1 MFHLTITPF
10 FSMVALFLIIV
21 DPSISRPLSH
31 QAGVSKSAFSHH
43 RFLRRSTPS
52 LSSSS
57 HRRRS
62 LDEQQD
68 EFLPFGPISLVDDE
82 SENFKRSINP
92 DLDEPQDDPSFDSI
106 DQEKDDADKAWQ
118 QFVAPTPDEDPD
130 SYPDSFAQ
138 DDASDS
144 SCSTGTN
151 ASNVT
156 PKNSPKLVASNDK
169 NKVKSSSSQD
179 AGDYKPQKP
188 KDSGSDK
195 PKDSEASKKKEAE
208 AAQQK
213 EAEAAKQKED
223 EAAKQKEDEAA
234 KQKEAEAAQQKEAEA
249 AKEKEAEANKEKKA
263 EEDKKKAEEQKKK
276 DADAAKKQ
284 ADQANGAEEAKDQQ
298 AVQQPSKSQDGTVT
312 DVQPIPGTSVTTGT
326 VHKDHKG
333 DSYSTPSAEVH
344 TGDATYYQPDLGA
357 CGLTNTSSD
366 MIVAVSKLLYDSFPS
381 QGGNPNTNQVCG
393 KRIRATYKGKSC
405 EVTVVDR
412 CEGCKHDDLDFTIT
426 AFEKLGSKDEGRL
439 HGMTWT
445 FI

>member
-1 MFHLTITPF
+1 MFHLAITPF
-10 FSMVALFLIIV
+10 FSLVALFLIIV

-31 QAGVSKSAFSHH
+31 QAGVSRSAFSHH

-57 HRRRS
+57 HLRRS
-62 LDEQQD
+62 LDDQQD

-82 SENFKRSINP
+82 SENFKRSINT

-144 SCSTGTN
+144 SCSTETN
-151 ASNVT
+151 APNAT
-156 PKNSPKLVASNDK
+156 PKNSPKLDN
-169 NKVKSSSSQD
+169 NKVKSPTSQD

-195 PKDSEASKKKEAE
+195 PKDSEAAKKKEAE
-208 AAQQK
+208 AAQHKEAEADQQKEAEAAKQK

-223 EAAKQKEDEAA
+223 EAAKQKE
-234 KQKEAEAAQQKEAEA
+234 AEAANQKEAEA
-249 AKEKEAEANKEKKA
+249 AKEKEAESNKEKKA
-263 EEDKKKAEEQKKK
+263 EEEKKKAEEEKKK
-276 DADAAKKQ
+276 EAEAAKKQ
-284 ADQANGAEEAKDQQ
+284 ADQAKDQQ

-333 DSYSTPSAEVH
+333 DSCK
-344 TGDATYYQPDLGA
+344 QP
-357 CGLTNTSSD
+357 
-366 MIVAVSKLLYDSFPS
+366 Y
-381 QGGNPNTNQVCG
+381 
-393 KRIRATYKGKSC
+393 
-405 EVTVVDR
+405 
-412 CEGCKHDDLDFTIT
+412 
-426 AFEKLGSKDEGRL
+426 
-439 HGMTWT
+439 
-445 FI
+445 